1 MLFLL
6 LLLLF
11 SLSLSLSLSL
21 DLTMIAIGIGD
32 TYDRRELELIAT
44 DPSKHVF
51 TSANFDALLQLV
63 AEMRN
68 RTCMGR

>member
-1 MLFLL
+1 
-6 LLLLF
+6 
-11 SLSLSLSLSL
+11 
-21 DLTMIAIGIGD
+21 MIAIGIGD

-63 AEMRN
+63 TEMRN